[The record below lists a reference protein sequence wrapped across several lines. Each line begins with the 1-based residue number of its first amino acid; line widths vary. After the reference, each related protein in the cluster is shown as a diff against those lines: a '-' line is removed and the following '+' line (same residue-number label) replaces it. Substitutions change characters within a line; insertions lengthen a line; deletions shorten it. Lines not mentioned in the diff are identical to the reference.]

1 MTYNY
6 SEELAEVLD
15 ENTFHYIKAM
25 VNDKKLTNPNILSV
39 KEAIGH
45 YFIDVEYDVSNRS
58 IGSFTNKISLLG
70 INGAFVK
77 DYRGIDNID
86 NSFLRKAVGD
96 LNKYYT
102 NNRMP
107 NRATYNESSGLL
119 AITGSNEYV
128 PLDYTNTTINEP
140 EVTNEAD
147 EIVDSTDEQVSRKSN
162 KRN

>member
-1 MTYNY
+1 MTELQKKTESALANMTYNY

-77 DYRGIDNID
+77 DYRGIDNMIIL
-86 NSFLRKAVGD
+86 FK
-96 LNKYYT
+96 
-102 NNRMP
+102 
-107 NRATYNESSGLL
+107 ESCW
-119 AITGSNEYV
+119 
-128 PLDYTNTTINEP
+128 
-140 EVTNEAD
+140 
-147 EIVDSTDEQVSRKSN
+147 R
-162 KRN
+162 